1 MPPGLSALDVTP
13 ELTGSCQLEGEA
25 KILAFVIV
33 DGCPMRFIFISF
45 LSDVFFRSC
54 ALPPT
59 TRVSCNCLPSSR
71 VNVVTVSKK
80 IPVELGQRG

>member
-1 MPPGLSALDVTP
+1 
-13 ELTGSCQLEGEA
+13 
-25 KILAFVIV
+25 
-33 DGCPMRFIFISF
+33 MRFIFILF

-59 TRVSCNCLPSSR
+59 TRVPRNCLPSSR

-80 IPVELGQRG
+80 IPVEFKDQRG